1 MPLWLII
8 LQIFIFIGAI
18 VFALWKNFLP
28 RRFTLFGVKYGD
40 KFKDMN
46 SFLKKKVVFVY
57 AMTILFAAA
66 NILVP
71 WQTYYVYYTS
81 IKHRFFY
88 MLIFIACIILWIVA
102 LTRSN
107 IAKKYYEKEIRE
119 ILDKTPLYMAVVD
132 KLKKSRTDRSGV
144 LQPYHVYESVVALKD
159 GIALFHRRYNSYY
172 FTNTI
177 GGTTRSECV
186 AQRDA
191 WQRKMDHEWSS
202 VHNLTSASV
211 IFPAVEYGYEE
222 LSEQDKKDFVYYL
235 SREPELDLVKKDL
248 QFTEEFECSYTI
260 VTTYESGRTEDKDKR
275 HSATGTIL
283 LHAALSREDKKKKK
297 KKK

>member
-1 MPLWLII
+1 MPIWSIV
-8 LQIFIFIGAI
+8 LQIFIFVGAI
-18 VFALWKNFLP
+18 VFAIWKNFLP

-46 SFLKKKVVFVY
+46 SALKKKVVFVY
-57 AMTILFAAA
+57 AMTVLFATA

-71 WQTYYVYYTS
+71 WQIYHVYYSS

-159 GIALFHRRYNSYY
+159 GIALFHRRYNS
-172 FTNTI
+172 
-177 GGTTRSECV
+177 
-186 AQRDA
+186 
-191 WQRKMDHEWSS
+191 
-202 VHNLTSASV
+202 
-211 IFPAVEYGYEE
+211 
-222 LSEQDKKDFVYYL
+222 
-235 SREPELDLVKKDL
+235 
-248 QFTEEFECSYTI
+248 
-260 VTTYESGRTEDKDKR
+260 
-275 HSATGTIL
+275 
-283 LHAALSREDKKKKK
+283 
-297 KKK
+297 